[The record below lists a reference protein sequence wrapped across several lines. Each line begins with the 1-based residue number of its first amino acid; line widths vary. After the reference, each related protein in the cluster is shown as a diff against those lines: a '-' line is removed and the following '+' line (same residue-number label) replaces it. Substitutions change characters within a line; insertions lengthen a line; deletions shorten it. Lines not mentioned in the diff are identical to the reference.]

1 LHFSDI
7 TENADGESRM
17 LKHFLPLIF
26 LFIAAGCGYSLQAT
40 GQPSRIEI
48 SSLSI
53 PMMTS
58 PSTTLG
64 FEGDFTRVIRREFVS
79 HSQIPL
85 VSKDKAGMALIGVVN
100 KISTEPL
107 SYRVGEDKFEVTTS
121 RWVRI
126 RLDAKL
132 LNRKTGDVVWHD
144 PNMEEKVSFSVNPD
158 PMITAYNERKAVE
171 AAAKLFAERIYMKT
185 MERF

>member
-1 LHFSDI
+1 MPKFSLAVI
-7 TENADGESRM
+7 
-17 LKHFLPLIF
+17 LVV
-26 LFIAAGCGYSLQAT
+26 IAAGCGYNLQAT
-40 GQPSRIEI
+40 GQPAGMAI

-58 PSTTLG
+58 PSSALG
-64 FEGDFTRVIRREFVS
+64 FEADFTRVIRREFVS

-85 VSKDKAGMALIGVVN
+85 VSSDAAGMVLTGVIN

-107 SYRVGEDKFEVTTS
+107 SYSVGENKFEVTTS
-121 RWVRI
+121 RWLRI

-132 LNRKTGDVVWHD
+132 VDRKSGNIVWHD
-144 PNMEEKVSFSVNPD
+144 PNMEEKVAFSVNSD
-158 PMITAYNERKAVE
+158 PMITAYNERKAAE

>member
-1 LHFSDI
+1 MSCNRVEE
-7 TENADGESRM
+7 TVRKSPGM
-17 LKHFLPLIF
+17 KCFLAVIL
-26 LFIAAGCGYSLQAT
+26 LFILAGCGYSLQAT
-40 GQPSRIEI
+40 GQPAGMTI

-58 PSTTLG
+58 PSSTLG
-64 FEGDFTRVIRREFVS
+64 FEADFTRVIRREFVS

-85 VSKDKAGMALIGVVN
+85 VSSDKANMLLTGVIN
-100 KISTEPL
+100 RIRTDPL

-121 RWVRI
+121 RWLII

-132 LNRKTGDVVWHD
+132 VDRKSGNIVWHD
-144 PNMEEKVSFSVNPD
+144 PNMEEKVAFSVSSD
-158 PMITAYNERKAVE
+158 PMITAYNERKAAE

>member
-1 LHFSDI
+1 
-7 TENADGESRM
+7 M
-17 LKHFLPLIF
+17 LKPLLSLILIF
-26 LFIAAGCGYSLQAT
+26 IVAGCGYSLQAT
-40 GQPSRIEI
+40 GQPAGMVI

-79 HSQIPL
+79 HSQVPL
-85 VSKDKAGMALIGVVN
+85 VSKDRAGMILTGVVN

-107 SYRVGEDKFEVTTS
+107 SYRVGQDKFEVTTS
-121 RWVRI
+121 RWLKI

-132 LNRKTGDVVWHD
+132 VDKKNRGCYL
-144 PNMEEKVSFSVNPD
+144 
-158 PMITAYNERKAVE
+158 A
-171 AAAKLFAERIYMKT
+171 
-185 MERF
+185 

>member
-1 LHFSDI
+1 MKS
-7 TENADGESRM
+7 
-17 LKHFLPLIF
+17 FLVLI
-26 LFIAAGCGYSLQAT
+26 LVVMAAGCGYSLQAS
-40 GQPSRIEI
+40 GQPAGMVI

-58 PSTTLG
+58 PSSELG
-64 FEGDFTRVIRREFVS
+64 FEADFTKVIRREFVS

-85 VSKDKAGMALIGVVN
+85 VSSEKANMLLTGVIN

-121 RWVRI
+121 RWLRI

-132 LNRKTGDVVWHD
+132 VDRKSGNVVWHD
-144 PNMEEKVSFSVNPD
+144 PNMEEKVAFTVSSD
-158 PMITAYNERKAVE
+158 PMITAYNERKAAE

-185 MERF
+185 MGRF